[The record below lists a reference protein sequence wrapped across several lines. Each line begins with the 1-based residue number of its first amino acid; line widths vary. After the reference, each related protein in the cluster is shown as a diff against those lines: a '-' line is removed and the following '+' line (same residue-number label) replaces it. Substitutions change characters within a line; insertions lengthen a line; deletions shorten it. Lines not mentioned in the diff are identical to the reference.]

1 MSRLGRRAAGDRE
14 TWQALDAEQRRLL
27 SPVGMSIE
35 EKLRRGQRLSAQAAA
50 LRRAIV
56 RDEPSARRS

>member
-1 MSRLGRRAAGDRE
+1 MTSDRFNIDRSR
-14 TWQALDAEQRRLL
+14 WKALDDEQRRLL
-27 SPVGMSIE
+27 SAAGMSIE

-56 RDEPSARRS
+56 RDEPPARRS